1 MIPLLRRQQGWR
13 VPRRVGTRE
22 QGPSPPHLRPLY
34 HEGEPEN
41 APGGGLVVGVVRHH
55 LRSAAIRLRSAWL
68 QIFQTAVAACLAWFV
83 AVLILGVDR
92 PTFAPIAAVISLG
105 LAVGERGRRAV
116 ELTLGVAFGVALADL
131 LVSVVGVGAVQ
142 AGAVVVLAMG
152 LAVFLGGG
160 EVGVKEAAISALII
174 MITFRSSQA
183 GIPIE
188 RFLEALIGGG
198 TALLVNALLPIDP
211 ERMVEDA
218 AFPVF
223 AESAAV
229 LEEVADALEEGDARR
244 AQRAYVKARE
254 IDARVAGL
262 KEAVAA
268 GRETARLAPPR
279 RGSLGHMDLYASEAD
294 QIDLTVR
301 DVRALARA
309 ALSVVQP
316 EGSAPERL
324 LAAIRGLAR
333 ATEALAAY
341 LQTAGDPP
349 DETRRLAL
357 EAATEASALLEEHE
371 DLASNLGTNAL
382 VDQIHSSAVD
392 LIGGT
397 GMDRAAALQALEE
410 ATGRASW

>member
-1 MIPLLRRQQGWR
+1 MTNKG
-13 VPRRVGTRE
+13 
-22 QGPSPPHLRPLY
+22 
-34 HEGEPEN
+34 GESLVSAEEN
-41 APGGGLVVGVVRHH
+41 KAIVLQRLHAG
-55 LRSAAIRLRSAWL
+55 AIRLRSGWL
-68 QIFQTAVAACLAWFV
+68 PILQTAVAACLAWFL
-83 AVLILGVDR
+83 AVLLLGIER
-92 PTFAPIAAVISLG
+92 PTFAPIAAVIVLG
-105 LAVGERGRRAV
+105 LAVDERGRRAV
-116 ELTLGVAFGVALADL
+116 ELTLGVAFGVTMADL
-131 LVSVVGVGAVQ
+131 LLSVVGVGALQ
-142 AGAVVVLAMG
+142 AGAFVVLAMTV
-152 LAVFLGGG
+152 AVFLGGG
-160 EVGVKEAAISALII
+160 DLGVKEAGISAMII
-174 MITFRSSQA
+174 MFTFTPSAA
-183 GIPIE
+183 GFPIE

-198 TALLVNALLPIDP
+198 TALLINALLPVNP

-223 AESAAV
+223 EESAAV
-229 LEEVADALEEGDARR
+229 LEEVASALENGDAGR
-244 AQRAYVKARE
+244 AQAAYVKARE

-279 RGSLGHMDLYASEAD
+279 RRSLGHMDLYAAAAD

-316 EGSAPERL
+316 EAEDPVPERL
-324 LAAIRGLAR
+324 PAAIRGLAR
-333 ATEALAAY
+333 ASVALAAY
-341 LQTAGDPP
+341 LQTSGDPP

-357 EAATEASALLEEHE
+357 EAAKEASTLLEEHE
-371 DLASNLGTNAL
+371 DLASNLGVNAL

-397 GMDRAAALQALEE
+397 GMDRAEALQALQE

>member
-1 MIPLLRRQQGWR
+1 M
-13 VPRRVGTRE
+13 V
-22 QGPSPPHLRPLY
+22 S
-34 HEGEPEN
+34 
-41 APGGGLVVGVVRHH
+41 VVRQRLH
-55 LRSAAIRLRSAWL
+55 SAAIRLRNGWL
-68 QIFQTAVAACLAWFV
+68 PILQTAVAAGLAWLL

-92 PTFAPIAAVISLG
+92 PTFAPIAAVIALG
-105 LAVGERGRRAV
+105 LAVGERARRAV
-116 ELTLGVAFGVALADL
+116 ELTLGVAFGVVLADL
-131 LVSVVGVGAVQ
+131 LVSLVGVGAVQ

-160 EVGVKEAAISALII
+160 DVGVKEAAISAMII
-174 MITFRSSQA
+174 MITFTPSAASF
-183 GIPIE
+183 PIE

-198 TALLVNALLPIDP
+198 TALLINALLPVNP
-211 ERMVEDA
+211 ERMVEEA

-229 LEEVADALEEGDARR
+229 LEEVADALEQGDARR
-244 AQRAYVKARE
+244 AQRAYVRARE

-279 RGSLGHMDLYASEAD
+279 RKSLGHMELYTRAAD

-316 EGSAPERL
+316 EDPPPERL
-324 LAAIRGLAR
+324 LAAIRTLAR
-333 ATEALAAY
+333 ATESLAAY
-341 LQTAGDPP
+341 LQTSGDPP
-349 DETRRLAL
+349 EETRRLAL
-357 EAATEASALLEEHE
+357 EAATEASTLLEEHE
-371 DLASNLGTNAL
+371 DLASNLGVNAL

-392 LIGGT
+392 LIWGT
-397 GMDRAAALQALEE
+397 GMDRSEALQALEE

>member
-1 MIPLLRRQQGWR
+1 MSVVENMAPLLQR
-13 VPRRVGTRE
+13 
-22 QGPSPPHLRPLY
+22 
-34 HEGEPEN
+34 
-41 APGGGLVVGVVRHH
+41 
-55 LRSAAIRLRSAWL
+55 LRSGAIRLRSGWL
-68 QIFQTAVAACLAWFV
+68 PILQTALAACLAWFL
-83 AVLILGVDR
+83 AVLVLGLER
-92 PTFAPIAAVISLG
+92 PTFAPIAAVIVLG

-116 ELTLGVAFGVALADL
+116 ELTLGVAFGVTMADL
-131 LVSVVGVGAVQ
+131 LLSVVGVGAVQ
-142 AGAVVVLAMG
+142 AGIFVVLAMAA
-152 LAVFLGGG
+152 AVFLGGG
-160 EVGVKEAAISALII
+160 DLGVKEAAISAMII
-174 MITFRSSQA
+174 MFTFQPSVT
-183 GIPIE
+183 GFPVD

-198 TALLVNALLPIDP
+198 IALLINALIPVNP

-223 AESAAV
+223 EESAAV
-229 LEEVADALEEGDARR
+229 LEEVADALENGDAGQ

-262 KEAVAA
+262 KEAVEA

-279 RGSLGHMDLYASEAD
+279 RRSLGHMDLYAAAAD

-316 EGSAPERL
+316 EAEVPVPERL
-324 LAAIRGLAR
+324 PAAILGLAG

-341 LQTAGDPP
+341 LRTSGTPP

-357 EAATEASALLEEHE
+357 EAASEASRLLEEHE
-371 DLASNLGTNAL
+371 DLASNLGVNAL

-397 GMDRAAALQALEE
+397 GMDRAEALQALQE

>member
-1 MIPLLRRQQGWR
+1 ME
-13 VPRRVGTRE
+13 TRE
-22 QGPSPPHLRPLY
+22 GTSWPKKAVATSR
-34 HEGEPEN
+34 
-41 APGGGLVVGVVRHH
+41 A
-55 LRSAAIRLRSAWL
+55 RLRSGWIRVRSGWL
-68 QIFQTAVAACLAWFV
+68 QILQTALAACVAWFL
-83 AVLILGVDR
+83 AVLLLGIDR
-92 PTFAPIAAVISLG
+92 PTFAPIAAVICLG
-105 LAVGERGRRAV
+105 LAVGERTRRAV
-116 ELTLGVAFGVALADL
+116 ELTLAVAFGVAMADL
-131 LVSVVGVGAVQ
+131 LLSYLGVGALQ
-142 AGAVVVLAMG
+142 AGVFVALAMAV
-152 LAVFLGGG
+152 AVFLGGG
-160 EVGVKEAAISALII
+160 NIGVNEAAISAMI
-174 MITFRSSQA
+174 MMFTFQPTAS

-198 TALLVNALLPIDP
+198 TAILVNALIPVNP
-211 ERMVEDA
+211 ERMVDNA

-229 LEEVADALEEGDARR
+229 LEEVADALASCDAGR

-279 RGSLGHMDLYASEAD
+279 RRSLGHMQLYAAASD

-301 DVRALARA
+301 DARALARA
-309 ALSVVQP
+309 ALSVVRP
-316 EGSAPERL
+316 EDPAPEPL
-324 LAAIRGLAR
+324 PAAIRGLAR

-341 LQTAGDPP
+341 LQTSGDP
-349 DETRRLAL
+349 DETRQLAL
-357 EAATEASALLEEHE
+357 EAAREASAMLAEHE
-371 DLASNLGTNAL
+371 DLARNLGVNAL

-397 GMDRAAALQALEE
+397 GLDRAAALQALQD

>member
-1 MIPLLRRQQGWR
+1 MFTFTP
-13 VPRRVGTRE
+13 
-22 QGPSPPHLRPLY
+22 
-34 HEGEPEN
+34 
-41 APGGGLVVGVVRHH
+41 
-55 LRSAAIRLRSAWL
+55 SAAG
-68 QIFQTAVAACLAWFV
+68 F
-83 AVLILGVDR
+83 
-92 PTFAPIAAVISLG
+92 PI
-105 LAVGERGRRAV
+105 
-116 ELTLGVAFGVALADL
+116 D
-131 LVSVVGVGAVQ
+131 
-142 AGAVVVLAMG
+142 
-152 LAVFLGGG
+152 
-160 EVGVKEAAISALII
+160 
-174 MITFRSSQA
+174 
-183 GIPIE
+183 

-198 TALLVNALLPIDP
+198 TALLINALLPVDP
-211 ERMVEDA
+211 ERLVEDA

-229 LEEVADALEEGDARR
+229 LEEVADALENGDARR
-244 AQRAYVKARE
+244 VQRAYVKARE

-279 RGSLGHMDLYASEAD
+279 RRSLGHMELYTRAAD

-316 EGSAPERL
+316 EDPAPERL
-324 LAAIRGLAR
+324 LAAIRDLAR

-341 LQTAGDPP
+341 LQTSGNPE
-349 DETRRLAL
+349 ETHRLAL
-357 EAATEASALLEEHE
+357 KAASEASTMLEEHE
-371 DLASNLGTNAL
+371 DLASNLGINAL

-397 GMDRAAALQALEE
+397 GMDRSEALRALEE

>member
-1 MIPLLRRQQGWR
+1 MMSLLRGNR
-13 VPRRVGTRE
+13 
-22 QGPSPPHLRPLY
+22 
-34 HEGEPEN
+34 
-41 APGGGLVVGVVRHH
+41 GGGSLV
-55 LRSAAIRLRSAWL
+55 SAEENKALILQRLRSGALRLRSGWL
-68 QIFQTAVAACLAWFV
+68 PILQTAVAACLAWFL
-83 AVLILGVDR
+83 AVLILGLER
-92 PTFAPIAAVISLG
+92 PTFAPIAAVIVLG

-116 ELTLGVAFGVALADL
+116 ELTLGVAFGVAIGDL
-131 LVSVVGVGAVQ
+131 LVSFVGAGAIQ
-142 AGAVVVLAMG
+142 AGIFVVLAMG

-160 EVGVKEAAISALII
+160 ELGVKEAAISAMII
-174 MITFRSSQA
+174 MITFQPSAA
-183 GIPIE
+183 GFPVD

-198 TALLVNALLPIDP
+198 TALLINALLPVNP
-211 ERMVEDA
+211 ERMVEEA

-229 LEEVADALEEGDARR
+229 LEEVADALETRDARR
-244 AQRAYVKARE
+244 VQRAYVKARE
-254 IDARVAGL
+254 IDARVSGL

-268 GRETARLAPPR
+268 GGEPARLAPPR
-279 RGSLGHMDLYASEAD
+279 RRSLGHMELYAAASD

-316 EGSAPERL
+316 EAEDPVPERL
-324 LAAIRGLAR
+324 PAAIRGLAR
-333 ATEALAAY
+333 ATEALATY
-341 LQTAGDPP
+341 LQTSGDPP

-357 EAATEASALLEEHE
+357 EAATEASKLLEAHE
-371 DLASNLGTNAL
+371 DLASNLGVNAL

-397 GMDRAAALQALEE
+397 GMDRSEALQALEE

>member
-1 MIPLLRRQQGWR
+1 
-13 VPRRVGTRE
+13 
-22 QGPSPPHLRPLY
+22 
-34 HEGEPEN
+34 
-41 APGGGLVVGVVRHH
+41 
-55 LRSAAIRLRSAWL
+55 
-68 QIFQTAVAACLAWFV
+68 LAWFL
-83 AVLILGVDR
+83 AVLILGLER

-105 LAVGERGRRAV
+105 LAVGERGRRAL

-142 AGAVVVLAMG
+142 AGAVVLLAMG
-152 LAVFLGGG
+152 VTVFVGGG
-160 EVGVKEAAISALII
+160 DLGVKESAISAMII
-174 MITFRSSQA
+174 MITFTPSAA
-183 GIPIE
+183 GFPME

-198 TALLVNALLPIDP
+198 TALLINALLPVDP
-211 ERMVEDA
+211 ERMVENA
-218 AFPVF
+218 SFPVF

-229 LEEVADALEEGDARR
+229 LDEVADALEEGDAGRI
-244 AQRAYVKARE
+244 QRAYVKARE
-254 IDARVAGL
+254 IDTRVAGL

-279 RGSLGHMDLYASEAD
+279 RRSLGHMDLYAGAAD

-316 EGSAPERL
+316 EDPAPERL
-324 LAAIRGLAR
+324 LAAIRTLAR

-341 LQTAGDPP
+341 LQTSGDPP
-349 DETRRLAL
+349 EETRRLAL
-357 EAATEASALLEEHE
+357 KAATEASALLEEHE
-371 DLASNLGTNAL
+371 DLARNLGINAL

-397 GMDRAAALQALEE
+397 GMDRAAALRALEE

>member
-1 MIPLLRRQQGWR
+1 
-13 VPRRVGTRE
+13 VSAE
-22 QGPSPPHLRPLY
+22 
-34 HEGEPEN
+34 EN
-41 APGGGLVVGVVRHH
+41 KTLV
-55 LRSAAIRLRSAWL
+55 LQRLRSGALRLRSDWL
-68 QIFQTAVAACLAWFV
+68 PILQTAVAACLAWFL
-83 AVLILGVDR
+83 AVLVLGLER
-92 PTFAPIAAVISLG
+92 PTFAPIAAVIVLG
-105 LAVGERGRRAV
+105 LAVGERLRRAL
-116 ELTLGVAFGVALADL
+116 ELTLAVAFGVVMADFL
-131 LVSVVGVGAVQ
+131 LSVVGVGAVQ
-142 AGAVVVLAMG
+142 AGVFVLLAMG

-160 EVGVKEAAISALII
+160 ELGVNEAAISSMII
-174 MITFRSSQA
+174 MFTYTPSAA
-183 GIPIE
+183 GFPID
-188 RFLEALIGGG
+188 RFLEALLGGG
-198 TALLVNALLPIDP
+198 TALLINALLPVNP

-223 AESAAV
+223 DESTAV
-229 LEEVADALEEGDARR
+229 LEEVADALEDGDARR
-244 AQRAYVKARE
+244 VQRAYVKARE

-279 RGSLGHMDLYASEAD
+279 HRSLGHMDLYAAAAD

-316 EGSAPERL
+316 EAEDPVPERL
-324 LAAIRGLAR
+324 PTAIRGLAR

-341 LQTAGDPP
+341 LHTPGDSPE
-349 DETRRLAL
+349 ETRRLAL
-357 EAATEASALLEEHE
+357 EAASEASTLLEEHE
-371 DLASNLGTNAL
+371 DLASNLGVNAL

-397 GMDRAAALQALEE
+397 GMDRSEALQALEE

>member
-1 MIPLLRRQQGWR
+1 MSLLRGQQG
-13 VPRRVGTRE
+13 
-22 QGPSPPHLRPLY
+22 
-34 HEGEPEN
+34 
-41 APGGGLVVGVVRHH
+41 GGSLV
-55 LRSAAIRLRSAWL
+55 SAEANKALVLQRLRSGALRLRSSWL
-68 QIFQTAVAACLAWFV
+68 PILQTAVAACLAWFL
-83 AVLILGVDR
+83 AVLILGQER
-92 PTFAPIAAVISLG
+92 PTFAPIAAVIALG

-131 LVSVVGVGAVQ
+131 LVYVVGVGALQ

-152 LAVFLGGG
+152 MAVFLGGG
-160 EVGVKEAAISALII
+160 DVGVKEAAISALII

-183 GIPIE
+183 GFPIE

-198 TALLVNALLPIDP
+198 TALLINALLPVNP

-229 LEEVADALEEGDARR
+229 LEEVADALEDGDVGR

-254 IDARVAGL
+254 IDARVSGL

-279 RGSLGHMDLYASEAD
+279 RGSLGHMELYAGAAD
-294 QIDLTVR
+294 QIDLMVR

-316 EGSAPERL
+316 EESAPERL
-324 LAAIRGLAR
+324 LAAIRLLAR

-341 LQTAGDPP
+341 LQTSGVPP

-357 EAATEASALLEEHE
+357 EAAKEASTLLEEHE
-371 DLASNLGTNAL
+371 DLARNLGVNGL

-397 GMDRAAALQALEE
+397 GMDRSEALLALEE